1 MELGLWILGLG
12 RGAERRSLRTA
23 GGGRFG
29 MVPPPRMRSLRAEV
43 SADVGHFQAAW
54 QVELPQVTRGASA
67 TRGATDA
74 LQR

>member
-1 MELGLWILGLG
+1 MELGLWILRLG

-29 MVPPPRMRSLRAEV
+29 MIPPPRMRSLRAEV
-43 SADVGHFQAAW
+43 SASVGHFQAAW
-54 QVELPQVTRGASA
+54 QVELPVALLA